1 MPLYIQ
7 LTSEQEEALRRVAEM
22 RQKTVEDIIAEWVQR
37 LLEECVDTDWENRRA
52 RALNAVGRF
61 RSGKRDVSE
70 KHDKYLAEAFER

>member
-1 MPLYIQ
+1 MPLYIE

-52 RALNAVGRF
+52 RALNAAGRF

-70 KHDKYLAEAFER
+70 KHVKYLAEAFDR

>member
-7 LTSEQEEALRRVAEM
+7 LTSEQEEALRRVAEI

-70 KHDKYLAEAFER
+70 KHDKYLAEAFDR

>member
-1 MPLYIQ
+1 MPLYIE

-37 LLEECVDTDWENRRA
+37 LVEESVDSDWENRRA

-70 KHDKYLAEAFER
+70 KHDKYLAEAFDR

>member
-52 RALNAVGRF
+52 SALNAAGRF

-70 KHDKYLAEAFER
+70 KHDKYLAEAFDR

>member
-1 MPLYIQ
+1 MPLYIE

-52 RALNAVGRF
+52 RALNAAGRF

-70 KHDKYLAEAFER
+70 KHDKYVAEAFDR

>member
-7 LTSEQEEALRRVAEM
+7 LTPEQEEALRRVAEM

-70 KHDKYLAEAFER
+70 KHDKYLAEAFDR

>member
-52 RALNAVGRF
+52 RALNAAGRF

-70 KHDKYLAEAFER
+70 KHDKYLAEAFDR

>member
-1 MPLYIQ
+1 MPLYIE

-70 KHDKYLAEAFER
+70 KHDKYLAEAFDR

>member
-1 MPLYIQ
+1 MPLYIE

-61 RSGKRDVSE
+61 RSEKRDVSE
-70 KHDKYLAEAFER
+70 KHDKYLAEAFDR

>member
-37 LLEECVDTDWENRRA
+37 LLEESADNHWGNRRS

-70 KHDKYLAEAFER
+70 KHDKYLAEAFDR

>member
-37 LLEECVDTDWENRRA
+37 LVEESVDSDWENRRA

-70 KHDKYLAEAFER
+70 KHDKYLAEAFDR

>member
-70 KHDKYLAEAFER
+70 KHDKYLGEAFDR

>member
-1 MPLYIQ
+1 MPLYIE

-22 RQKTVEDIIAEWVQR
+22 RQKTVEEIIAEWVQR

-52 RALNAVGRF
+52 RALNASGRF

-70 KHDKYLAEAFER
+70 KHDKYLAEAFDR

>member
-70 KHDKYLAEAFER
+70 KHDKYLAEAFDR

>member
-1 MPLYIQ
+1 MPLYIE
-7 LTSEQEEALRRVAEM
+7 LTSEQEEALRRVAEI

>member
-1 MPLYIQ
+1 MPLYIE

>member
-1 MPLYIQ
+1 MPLYIE

-37 LLEECVDTDWENRRA
+37 LLEECADTDWGNRRA
-52 RALNAVGRF
+52 RALNAAGRF

-70 KHDKYLAEAFER
+70 KHDKYLAEAFDR

>member
-1 MPLYIQ
+1 MPLYIE

-52 RALNAVGRF
+52 RALNAAGRF

-70 KHDKYLAEAFER
+70 KHDKYLAEAFDR